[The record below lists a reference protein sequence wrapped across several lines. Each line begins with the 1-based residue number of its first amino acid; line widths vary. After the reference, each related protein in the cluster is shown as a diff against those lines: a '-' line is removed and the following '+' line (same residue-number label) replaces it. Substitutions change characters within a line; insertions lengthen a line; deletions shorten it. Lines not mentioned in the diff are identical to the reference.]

1 MATHKKEN
9 PLKKSPKNSTRFRIA
24 YRNRSVKFTKEGTR
38 FVLLTLGVG
47 VAAINTGNNLLYL
60 ILAMMLSF
68 IIVSGILSE
77 QCIRKI
83 RIKRKIPS
91 PLYANTPFKVDL
103 EVRNG
108 KKFFPSFSLQLHDTL
123 QNNENCPST
132 YFFVLGPLQEIQRGY
147 SLELPQRGLYRFESL
162 SLNTRFPFGL
172 FIKTLTY
179 PLIDEIVVYPQIEPI
194 SPSLSPF
201 SSKKD
206 EMEVNKKGHGTTLYQ
221 LREFQ
226 HGDDART
233 IHWKTSA
240 RHGRLLIRENETE
253 EEKRVIL
260 VFDNRQGKE
269 FSQKTAHLFE
279 KGVTQ
284 TASLAFYFIQKG
296 YALELVTANSHFP
309 FSKGAQHLH
318 KILHYLA
325 LVTPQTKDTMEEN
338 LLKSRGN
345 PQDYRFLILG
355 IGKSLWN
362 GKEHQFTQIL
372 NASSPLRG

>member
-1 MATHKKEN
+1 MATHKKGKPPN
-9 PLKKSPKNSTRFRIA
+9 RSPKNSGRFRIA

-83 RIKRKIPS
+83 RIKRMIPS
-91 PLYANTPFKVDL
+91 PLYAETPFTMNL
-103 EVRNG
+103 IVRNE
-108 KKFFPSFSLQLHDTL
+108 KRFFPSFSLQIQDVL
-123 QNNENCPST
+123 QSKENNPST
-132 YFFVLGPLQEIQRGY
+132 YFFVLPPDEEVQKGY
-147 SLELPQRGLYRFESL
+147 SLTLTERGLYRFKNL

-179 PLIDEIVVYPQIEPI
+179 PLLDELMVYPKIE
-194 SPSLSPF
+194 SVFPSLDSF
-201 SSKKD
+201 SSRKD

-221 LREFQ
+221 LRNFQ
-226 HGDDART
+226 QGDDARA

-269 FSQKTAHLFE
+269 SLQNTHLLFE
-279 KGVTQ
+279 KAVSQ
-284 TASLAFYFIQKG
+284 TASLAYYFIQKG
-296 YALELVTANSHFP
+296 YALELITANSYFS
-309 FSKGAQHLH
+309 FSKGPQHLH

-325 LVTPQTKDTMEEN
+325 LVTPQRENSLEEN
-338 LLKSRGN
+338 LFKSRGN
-345 PQDYRFLILG
+345 SSDFRFLILG
-355 IGKSLWN
+355 IGDSFWS
-362 GKEHQFTQIL
+362 GREHPFTQIL
-372 NASSPLRG
+372 NPSTA